1 LLRGLLCRPPG
12 RMCVVTGGDF
22 HMGALGQG
30 LDNDSEGFQ
39 SAAAPEWLSLKELR
53 HDLRQPLAAVRL
65 LVDTMLSTTRVPPE
79 AAVMLD
85 RVQQQT
91 EWMLQLLGSD
101 MDQQPQVSIVD
112 LADIAQSPCLATPTG
127 APYRERV
134 HAEHDVL
141 VLADPVGLQRAVWN
155 LLDNARRAVAD
166 GGEIEVRVRQR
177 GREALLEIA
186 DSGPG
191 FGYLQPQHGLG
202 LIGVRRFAERFG
214 GDFSVGTSSFGGA
227 LVTLRLPS
235 VRGGDV
241 RRGR

>member
-1 LLRGLLCRPPG
+1 MSTARAG
-12 RMCVVTGGDF
+12 CVWLPGDF
-22 HMGALGQG
+22 HMSVLDD
-30 LDNDSEGFQ
+30 LDNFPEAFQ
-39 SAAAPEWLSLKELR
+39 SSAASNGLSLKELR
-53 HDLRQPLAAVRL
+53 HDLRQPLTAVRL
-65 LVDTMLSTTRVPPE
+65 LVDTMLSTSRVPPE

-91 EWMLQLLGSD
+91 DWMLQLLGSD
-101 MDQQPQVSIVD
+101 LDQPEVSIVD
-112 LADIAQSPCLATPTG
+112 LADIVGSPCLATPTR
-127 APYRERV
+127 APYRVRI
-134 HAEHDVL
+134 HARRHVT
-141 VLADPVGLQRAVWN
+141 VLADPVGLKRAVWN

-191 FGYLQPQHGLG
+191 FGHLQPQHGLG

-227 LVTLRLPS
+227 LVTLRLPLMS
-235 VRGGDV
+235 GGDLH
-241 RRGR
+241 RGR

>member
-1 LLRGLLCRPPG
+1 MSVL
-12 RMCVVTGGDF
+12 D
-22 HMGALGQG
+22 HG
-30 LDNDSEGFQ
+30 LDNYSEGFQ
-39 SAAAPEWLSLKELR
+39 SSAAPHWLSLKELR
-53 HDLRQPLAAVRL
+53 HDLRQPLTAVRL

-91 EWMLQLLGSD
+91 DWMLQLLGSD
-101 MDQQPQVSIVD
+101 MDQQPEVSIVD
-112 LADIAQSPCLATPTG
+112 LADIVQSPCLATPTG
-127 APYRERV
+127 VPYRERI
-134 HAEHDVL
+134 HAKHDVS
-141 VLADPVGLQRAVWN
+141 VLADPVGLKRVVWN

-177 GREALLEIA
+177 GRDALLEVA

-191 FGYLQPQHGLG
+191 FGHLTPQHGLG

-227 LVTLRLPS
+227 LVTLRLPLM
-235 VRGGDV
+235 RGGDV
-241 RRGR
+241 PCGR

>member
-1 LLRGLLCRPPG
+1 MLRGLFCRPPG
-12 RMCVVTGGDF
+12 PYVCGYRGDF
-22 HMGALGQG
+22 HMSVLDD
-30 LDNDSEGFQ
+30 LDNFPEAFQ
-39 SAAAPEWLSLKELR
+39 SSAGPHGLSLKELR
-53 HDLRQPLAAVRL
+53 HDLRQPLTAVRL

-91 EWMLQLLGSD
+91 DWMLQLLGSD
-101 MDQQPQVSIVD
+101 MDPQPEVSIVD

-127 APYRERV
+127 VSYRERT
-134 HAEHDVL
+134 HAEPDVA
-141 VLADPVGLQRAVWN
+141 VLADPVGLLRAVWN

-177 GREALLEIA
+177 GRDALLEVA

-191 FGYLQPQHGLG
+191 FGHLTPEHGLG

-227 LVTLRLPS
+227 LVTLRLPLM
-235 VRGGDV
+235 RGDV
-241 RRGR
+241 PRGR